1 MIASTARRRLSPGET
16 ALVVVVAVLVL
27 VFLVLF
33 VQRMASGD
41 GAASGAGAT
50 TTAGTTTSAGTTSG
64 PDASA
69 DLADVVD
76 LASLGYSFQMPSG
89 NIGCV
94 MSEESVLCAIRTFD
108 YQPPDVAGCAAD
120 TGVAV
125 RLDSDGTAHV
135 CSTGTPEF
143 GDAAQLPY
151 GESRTVGEF
160 TCTSSEAGIS
170 CSNAAGQEFSLR
182 RADFAL

>member
-1 MIASTARRRLSPGET
+1 M
-16 ALVVVVAVLVL
+16 VVAVLVL

-33 VQRMASGD
+33 VQRLASGN
-41 GAASGAGAT
+41 GVAAGEGAG
-50 TTAGTTTSAGTTSG
+50 TTAGVTSG

-69 DLADVVD
+69 ADV
-76 LASLGYSFQMPSG
+76 ASLGYSFQMPSG

-94 MSEESVLCAIRTFD
+94 MSEESVLCAIRSFD
-108 YQPPDVAGCAAD
+108 YQPPDVAGCTAD
-120 TGVAV
+120 TGVAF
-125 RLDSDGTAHV
+125 RLDSAGTAHV